1 VKNSTYYV
9 CFLIFCY
16 KRTYDITIFFSN
28 WNCRQSASMTTLVE
42 SWRGIIPN
50 WILNSVVE
58 QLIMPRLEQEVDEW
72 NPLTDVVPVHQ
83 WLHPWIPYAK
93 DRLISSVYPVI
104 RRKLS
109 AALTAWHP
117 SDKSALLMLKPWKQ
131 AFPQGDMDAFLMTNI
146 LPKLQVA
153 MQELVINP
161 HQQHLG
167 RIKNIDNFFKFK
179 NIHFLF

>member
-1 VKNSTYYV
+1 
-9 CFLIFCY
+9 
-16 KRTYDITIFFSN
+16 
-28 WNCRQSASMTTLVE
+28 MTTLVE
-42 SWRGIIPN
+42 TWRGIIPN

-58 QLIMPRLEQEVDEW
+58 QLIMPRLDQEVDEW
-72 NPLTDVVPVHQ
+72 NPLTDIVPVHQ

-93 DRLISSVYPVI
+93 DRLITTVYPVI

-167 RIKNIDNFFKFK
+167 KIIIEKSLNIFDLIFNFRPVE
-179 NIHFLF
+179 LGD

>member
-1 VKNSTYYV
+1 
-9 CFLIFCY
+9 
-16 KRTYDITIFFSN
+16 
-28 WNCRQSASMTTLVE
+28 MTTLVE

-58 QLIMPRLEQEVDEW
+58 QLIMPRLEQEVEDW

-109 AALTAWHP
+109 AALRAWHP

-146 LPKLQVA
+146 LPKLQIA

-167 RIKNIDNFFKFK
+167 TAHIHLSLNTIKMINFNFRSVEFGDRLGR
-179 NIHFLF
+179 HVAALCHG